1 MRHLSF
7 GFTSFF
13 ALVVC
18 VLAALPAQAD
28 AMKQIPADIADI
40 RLFAEWEQDGKSG
53 VYRGIVTIPKPGK
66 ATFTL
71 QWLTFGTDGALS
83 AVKHSMPIPE
93 VSELDGI
100 ITDYR
105 DEIDTEGLTIF
116 LDVKASADAIEDTY
130 VIYVNGPAD
139 YDFEGASN

>member
-1 MRHLSF
+1 MRYPSF
-7 GFTSFF
+7 GFTGLF
-13 ALVVC
+13 ALIVT

-40 RLFAEWEQDGKSG
+40 RLFAEWKMDDKSG
-53 VYRGIVTIPKPGK
+53 VYRGIVTIPQPGK

-71 QWLTFGTDGALS
+71 QWLTFGVDGALS
-83 AVKHSMPIPE
+83 AVEHSLPIPE
-93 VSELDGI
+93 VAELDGI

-116 LDVKASADAIEDTY
+116 LDIKASADAIEDTY
-130 VIYVNGPAD
+130 VIYVNGPTD